1 MEKVIKNGQVGVL
14 ISPGYGAG
22 WSTWNHDVDPK
33 VMMMDARIIK
43 AWQAGRLTEGNV
55 FEVLKE
61 LGIIDDDDYVYGG
74 GVSSLTLQWVP
85 IGQEFRVV
93 ENDGFEYVQEKEE
106 IDWLTA

>member
-43 AWQAGRLTEGNV
+43 AWQAGL
-55 FEVLKE
+55 LKE

-74 GVSSLTLQWVP
+74 GVSSLTLHWVP

>member
-43 AWQAGRLTEGNV
+43 AWQAGRLKEENV

-61 LGIIDDDDYVYGG
+61 LGIIDDDDYVYYWNLIDFLNTNTNGG
-74 GVSSLTLQWVP
+74 LSL
-85 IGQEFRVV
+85 
-93 ENDGFEYVQEKEE
+93 
-106 IDWLTA
+106 IDYRK